1 VVALVADVDVAKS
14 ERTVAVVDNV
24 IGDVVTVDEVDEGD
38 VVLVDAAARQRERP
52 ATVAHQRRQKWRSG
66 LKRREKRKK

>member
-1 VVALVADVDVAKS
+1 
-14 ERTVAVVDNV
+14 VVDNV